1 MKSYTAIC
9 PKCGTVNDSL
19 YLEET
24 GGAFECSHCLA
35 VVMAPDSIYR
45 SRTAENDLIAQAAAK
60 KLMNPKM
67 IAAAFA

>member
-1 MKSYTAIC
+1 M
-9 PKCGTVNDSL
+9 
-19 YLEET
+19 EET

-45 SRTAENDLIAQAAAK
+45 SSRAENDLIAQAAAK